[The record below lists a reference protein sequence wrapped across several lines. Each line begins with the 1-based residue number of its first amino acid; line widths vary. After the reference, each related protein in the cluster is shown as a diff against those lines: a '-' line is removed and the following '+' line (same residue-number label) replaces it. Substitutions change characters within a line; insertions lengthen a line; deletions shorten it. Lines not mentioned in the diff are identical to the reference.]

1 MTTELYILGLGAVLL
16 IVHVLLAVQYKTKQF
31 GVEWNMG
38 ARDGT
43 TGELNDIAGRLDRAS
58 ENFKES
64 FPVAIVAL
72 AGLTLADKTS
82 DLTAIAAMVWLG
94 ARIVYLPIY
103 WAGIEKIR
111 TLIWAVSMLALIFAL
126 GVLLFG

>member
-16 IVHVLLAVQYKTKQF
+16 IVHVLLAIHYKTKQF

-38 ARDGT
+38 ARDGN
-43 TGELNDIAGRLDRAS
+43 TGELNDVAGRLDRAS

-72 AGLTLADKTS
+72 GGLTLAGKTT
-82 DLTAIAAMVWLG
+82 DITAIAAMVWLG
-94 ARIVYLPIY
+94 ARLAYLPVY

-111 TLIWAVSMLALIFAL
+111 TLIWIVSMLGLLVAL
-126 GVLLFG
+126 GVLLIG

>member
-16 IVHVLLAVQYKTKQF
+16 IVHVLLAIHYKTKQF

-38 ARDGT
+38 ARDGD
-43 TGELNDIAGRLDRAS
+43 TGELNDVAGRLDRAS

-72 AGLTLADKTS
+72 AGLSLADKTS
-82 DLTAIAAMVWLG
+82 DLTAIAATVWLG

-111 TLIWAVSMLALIFAL
+111 TLIWAVSILALIFAL